1 MKKIILINSLLI
13 LILILSSIAFA
24 IPAKSSSIYDDNLY
38 SEDKPNIVVTAD
50 KPTFTIKLKSNP
62 TTGYSWFLRDYEI
75 HFLTPINHHFEKS
88 NDNFMG
94 APGYEYWTFRV
105 KPEAFI
111 VPSQTII
118 RMVYTRPWQ
127 SSDSATQ
134 LAFHVTTLKKS

>member
-1 MKKIILINSLLI
+1 MAT
-13 LILILSSIAFA
+13 IAIA
-24 IPAKSSSIYDDNLY
+24 LNAKPLPVDKDNLY
-38 SEDKPNIVVTAD
+38 SEEKPNVVVSAD

-62 TTGYSWFLRDYEI
+62 TTGYSWFLRDYETF
-75 HFLTPINHHFEKS
+75 FLTPLNHHFEKS
-88 NDNFMG
+88 EDNFLG

-105 KPEAFI
+105 KPAAFI

-134 LAFHVTTLKKS
+134 MAFHVTTLKNQ